1 MADTLPST
9 AEVDAIVEQV
19 SNWGRW
25 GPDDERGALNLISDA
40 KRAQA
45 AALVQDGVAISCSLP
60 LPVTPAIDNP
70 EPVQHHM
77 LAAGDLPE
85 GARIPGLAYTADY
98 FAISCHGLATTHLDA
113 LCHIVV
119 KDKIYNGFDASSVM
133 SDGATR
139 NSVMAGR
146 DGLVSRGVLLD
157 IPGLRGV
164 DWLEPG
170 DRIARSELDAA
181 EARQGVTVEEG
192 DILLVSTGRDARRA
206 AVGPWGFGDGFAG
219 LAVDCLPWLHERG
232 VAALGCDGISDAAP
246 SGIEGWVMPIH
257 AIAIT
262 YLGLHL
268 IDNMRLD
275 RLLEACRQRD
285 RWAFCLTAAPLAL
298 ERGTGSPMNPI
309 AML

>member
-1 MADTLPST
+1 MAETPPS
-9 AEVDAIVEQV
+9 AADLDVIVQQV

-45 AALVQDGVAISCSLP
+45 ATLVQDGVAISCSLP
-60 LPVTPAIDNP
+60 LPVTPGIDNP

-85 GARIPGLAYTADY
+85 GALIPGLAYTADY
-98 FAISCHGLATTHLDA
+98 FAIGCHGLATTHLDA
-113 LCHIVV
+113 LCHFVI
-119 KDKIYNGFDASSVM
+119 KGKLYNGFDANNVLSN
-133 SDGATR
+133 GAGR
-139 NSVMAGR
+139 NSVMAGQ
-146 DGLVSRGVLLD
+146 DGLVGRGVLLD

-164 DWLEPG
+164 EWLELG
-170 DRIARSELDAA
+170 DRITRSELEAA

-192 DILLVSTGRDARRA
+192 DILLVATGRDARRA
-206 AVGPWGFGDGFAG
+206 TLGPWGFDDGLSG

-232 VAALGCDGISDAAP
+232 VAVLGCDGISDTHP
-246 SGIEGWVMPIH
+246 SGIEGWAMPIH
-257 AIAIT
+257 QIGIT

-275 RLLEACRQRD
+275 RLLEACRQRG
-285 RWAFCLTAAPLAL
+285 RWAFFLTMAPLPL
-298 ERGTGSPMNPI
+298 ERGTGSPLNPI
-309 AML
+309 AVL

>member
-181 EARQGVTVEEG
+181 EARQGQLRHVAG
-192 DILLVSTGRDARRA
+192 QRRDPATEARGAQHQPAGGTRPRVVVVIMIGP
-206 AVGPWGFGDGFAG
+206 VG
-219 LAVDCLPWLHERG
+219 
-232 VAALGCDGISDAAP
+232 ALGGHRRHEASSTIQLRS
-246 SGIEGWVMPIH
+246 SGK
-257 AIAIT
+257 
-262 YLGLHL
+262 L
-268 IDNMRLD
+268 
-275 RLLEACRQRD
+275 
-285 RWAFCLTAAPLAL
+285 
-298 ERGTGSPMNPI
+298 
-309 AML
+309 